1 VHEASIA
8 CAIVEQI
15 EERSDADASER
26 VHAVHV
32 RIGALSSVDPH
43 ALTFAWDLAAAGTSL
58 AHASL
63 VIESIPL
70 TIACG
75 TCACSRTVPGTVP
88 VCPVCGTPS
97 SQWIGGAELEIV
109 RLEVI
114 DAHTVS

>member
-43 ALTFAWDLAAAGTSL
+43 ALTF
-58 AHASL
+58 ASL